1 MTSELELELEL
12 EGAIRS
18 GIPLEEIVAK
28 LRRYRDAGVSR
39 GEVYSFL
46 ETLRRRAGDEETD
59 DRILEVA
66 DFVAGHCSPHMKI
79 WDS

>member
-1 MTSELELELEL
+1 MTAELELEL

-18 GIPLEEIVAK
+18 STPLEEIVAK
-28 LRRYRDAGVSR
+28 LRHCRDEGVSR

-46 ETLRRRAGDEETD
+46 EALRRRAQDEETD

-66 DFVAGHCSPHMKI
+66 DFVAGQCSPHMKI
-79 WDS
+79 WDN